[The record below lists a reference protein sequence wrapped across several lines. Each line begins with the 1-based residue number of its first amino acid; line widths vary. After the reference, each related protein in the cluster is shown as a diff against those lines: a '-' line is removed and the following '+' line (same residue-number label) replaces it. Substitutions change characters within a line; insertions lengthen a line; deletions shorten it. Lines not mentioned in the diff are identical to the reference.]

1 MYELETP
8 KEDNYTF
15 YQCIVNM
22 HNNIECQKIDK
33 DKYILIEKST
43 LVPVKKIYPEF
54 LHRFVIKSAMTPKNV
69 TINK

>member
-1 MYELETP
+1 MSEIETP
-8 KEDNYTF
+8 KASDYTF

-22 HNNIECQKIDK
+22 HNNIECKKINK
-33 DKYILIEKST
+33 DSYILVENST

-54 LHRFVIKSAMTPKNV
+54 LHRFVIKSAMTPKKV